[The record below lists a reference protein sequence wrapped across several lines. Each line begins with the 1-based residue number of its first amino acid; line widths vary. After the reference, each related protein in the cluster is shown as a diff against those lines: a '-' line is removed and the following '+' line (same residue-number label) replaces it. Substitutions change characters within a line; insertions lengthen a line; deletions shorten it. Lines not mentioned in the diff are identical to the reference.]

1 MCAHILV
8 IDSIK
13 QPDGYIAFKNS
24 NSDFFEI
31 LIISLINKKSKKIVP
46 SHMRTFEES
55 SQVKPCWFCQS
66 KSLVKIV
73 VGDHCWYFRIRSSPL
88 LFCEGLGLVGEQKKN
103 DRRSQDMFPCY
114 SKGNGNQNIWQWN
127 SVISKAELD
136 VLRRTLG
143 HGWEEERDEFC
154 HCSPMKWWWW
164 YKVPLRRGVDLGWY
178 NPFCTFANI
187 FWEFP
192 SAYT

>member
-31 LIISLINKKSKKIVP
+31 LIVSLINKKSKKKKNR
-46 SHMRTFEES
+46 SFSTSDHMRTFEES

-88 LFCEGLGLVGEQKKN
+88 LFCEGLGLVQAFYQIVGE
-103 DRRSQDMFPCY
+103 
-114 SKGNGNQNIWQWN
+114 
-127 SVISKAELD
+127 
-136 VLRRTLG
+136 
-143 HGWEEERDEFC
+143 
-154 HCSPMKWWWW
+154 
-164 YKVPLRRGVDLGWY
+164 
-178 NPFCTFANI
+178 
-187 FWEFP
+187 
-192 SAYT
+192 